1 MWRYHCSLL
10 KVLSWFL
17 KWEIAVTEIWYA
29 SAKRDVGVQPN
40 GKQTVK
46 ILMKVVMLLVGMKS
60 AVRLERL
67 SRIQSASWFIRH
79 EPEKMRKD
87 GDTTKG
93 TTKVG
98 ASDTWTGDI

>member
-1 MWRYHCSLL
+1 
-10 KVLSWFL
+10 
-17 KWEIAVTEIWYA
+17 
-29 SAKRDVGVQPN
+29 
-40 GKQTVK
+40 
-46 ILMKVVMLLVGMKS
+46 MKVVMLLVGMKS

-98 ASDTWTGDI
+98 ASDT